1 MPLPGQGLNYS
12 PSSLLPVFNVGVF
25 GSVQAAVNA
34 AVAAGGGIIY
44 AGKGTF
50 ALPSTSPGIALDGSV
65 PLEFCG
71 VAPSGYNSGTIFT
84 YSGAGAAFGY
94 TGGANPYPANN
105 GLGQYVAF
113 QDLTIQCNGANY
125 TAAIDASG
133 ASSSLPVIARGQ
145 LNLNG
150 DSTQTP
156 RVGVGWKQ
164 IPNANQLNLSFDKLW
179 VGNFNWGCQW
189 EADSVNGDQLVFYQN
204 YGQDIRWGN
213 SNSTVSGAIRSILML
228 STLNG
233 PHPGIVLLQPS
244 SLWVGDINQQGA
256 GYGTCITFTAGAEGT
271 VQIPRVAHLT
281 GSGLPAGYAPV
292 AGQLCPVFE
301 HIDNLNVNA
310 AQFAGLGF
318 GLATPGVPGGTGSG
332 NAVQNTFG
340 TDVDVYLDSTQN
352 GVHIID
358 WLGNDV
364 ALPGAG
370 AGVERIVR
378 LRYGE
383 KIYFASAAPL
393 AWRWYRQ

>member
-50 ALPSTSPGIALDGSV
+50 ALPATSPGIALDGSV
-65 PLEFCG
+65 PLEFWG

-113 QDLTIQCNGANY
+113 QDLTIQCNGASY

-164 IPNANQLNLSFDKLW
+164 IPGQNQLNVSFDKLW
-179 VGNFNWGCQW
+179 VGNFNWGVQW
-189 EADSVNGDQLVFYQN
+189 EADSVSGSQFVGYQN
-204 YGQDIRWGN
+204 YGQDMRLGN
-213 SNSTVSGAIRSILML
+213 TSPVVSGAIRSILL
-228 STLNG
+228 LCSINAT
-233 PHPGIVLLQPS
+233 HPAIVLIEPS
-244 SLWVGDINQQGA
+244 SLWVGDINQQGS
-256 GYGTCITFTAGAEGT
+256 GYSSCVGFTVNAEGT
-271 VQIPRVAHLT
+271 IQIPRIAHLT
-281 GSGLPAGYAPV
+281 GSGLPAGYTPV
-292 AGQLCPVFE
+292 ITQLSPLFE
-301 HIDNLNVNA
+301 HIDNLVVNST
-310 AQFAGLGF
+310 QFAGLGF

-332 NAVQNTFG
+332 NAVTNTFG

-364 ALPGAG
+364 ALPSAAAG
-370 AGVERIVR
+370 AERIVR
-378 LRYGE
+378 LKYGE
-383 KIYFASAAPL
+383 KIYFATAAPL
-393 AWRWYRQ
+393 AWRWYRH